1 MVTFLKPVPGY
12 SVTSSEENFRR
23 MKRCSEVLRLAES
36 VVHESK
42 SIIAKSKALVV
53 ESRILLERTPWQ
65 TLR

>member
-1 MVTFLKPVPGY
+1 
-12 SVTSSEENFRR
+12 
-23 MKRCSEVLRLAES
+23 LRLAES